1 MGCPSVFKGIIIIF
15 FGTNP
20 SSLKY
25 PGTMGEP
32 FCVRNNIVF
41 RSEKVCWGLEED
53 VPVKILW
60 PFCWGLKKNYVR
72 KQTCTWPAIAD
83 V

>member
-53 VPVKILW
+53 VPVKIL
-60 PFCWGLKKNYVR
+60 
-72 KQTCTWPAIAD
+72 AILLGFEKELCQETDMHMARHR
-83 V
+83 